1 MTLRCQRNEL
11 ENQLQ
16 FDVMIRTQISL
27 ILGAGVLGLAL
38 MSSSSGVAEIQNA
51 NRTGEPGTSMTCN
64 QCHGGGSWGA
74 TTDITV
80 LDPNTGDEVTAY
92 LPGEQYV
99 LEVAIGGTSPR
110 FGMQATAV
118 DAMGGNAGTFAN
130 PSNNTQLEEVQG
142 RHIFEHNSASTNNTF
157 SVDWTAP
164 AMGGD
169 VTIYASGLAAGGSGS
184 SGGDQYAGAVLTLP
198 EAEIVIEIGGCTYDF
213 ACNYNP
219 LASFDD
225 GSCEVESCALP
236 GDLNNDGAVTTS
248 DLLALLAVFG
258 QTL

>member
-1 MTLRCQRNEL
+1 
-11 ENQLQ
+11 
-16 FDVMIRTQISL
+16 
-27 ILGAGVLGLAL
+27 
-38 MSSSSGVAEIQNA
+38 
-51 NRTGEPGTSMTCN
+51 
-64 QCHGGGSWGA
+64 
-74 TTDITV
+74 
-80 LDPNTGDEVTAY
+80 
-92 LPGEQYV
+92 
-99 LEVAIGGTSPR
+99 
-110 FGMQATAV
+110 
-118 DAMGGNAGTFAN
+118 
-130 PSNNTQLEEVQG
+130 
-142 RHIFEHNSASTNNTF
+142 
-157 SVDWTAP
+157 
-164 AMGGD
+164 MGGD

-248 DLLALLAVFG
+248 DLLAFLAVFG